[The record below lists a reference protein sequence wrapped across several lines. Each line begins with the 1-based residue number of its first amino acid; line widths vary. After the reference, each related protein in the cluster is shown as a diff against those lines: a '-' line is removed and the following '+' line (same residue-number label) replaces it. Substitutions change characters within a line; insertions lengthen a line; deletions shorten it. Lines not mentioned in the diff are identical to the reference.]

1 MRDFKVGSRMST
13 RHPPS
18 PTAQRSITVTDTL
31 VIYSACRPI
40 LQRASQRL
48 QCLIM
53 S

>member
-13 RHPPS
+13 RHPP
-18 PTAQRSITVTDTL
+18 PTAPRSITVTDTL
-31 VIYSACRPI
+31 VIYSACKPI
-40 LQRASQRL
+40 LQRVSQRL

>member
-1 MRDFKVGSRMST
+1 MRDFKVGSKTST
-13 RHPPS
+13 RHLPP
-18 PTAQRSITVTDTL
+18 ACRRSITDTDTAA
-31 VIYSACRPI
+31 IYSACKPI